1 MSNSAS
7 LLSGFRELDE
17 LTKGWSRSE
26 LIVVAGRPAM
36 GKTAFT
42 VSVAKRM
49 AIDLGIPIAIFSLE
63 MSKEQYMKRFEM
75 ARFQLNNAPI
85 YIDDTDY
92 NSRKAFGKRIKELI
106 DNHGVQCVFVDYLQ
120 LISVKAEDLKALAVE
135 FNIPIIALSQLPRN
149 VDDVHYPSMSDLRG
163 HFAQILEADKI
174 LFLYRPEY
182 YHIYQNEDGEDMKGV
197 IEVILAK
204 DSNAQI
210 GTARL
215 RFNSDLVILTD
226 N

>member
-1 MSNSAS
+1 MSNSTS

-17 LTKGWSRSE
+17 LTQGWSRSE

-36 GKTAFT
+36 GKTAFA

-49 AIDLGIPIAIFSLE
+49 AIDLGIPVAIFSLE
-63 MSKEQYMKRFEM
+63 MSKEQYMKRFEV

-85 YIDDTDY
+85 FIEDTDF
-92 NSRKAFGKRIKELI
+92 NSLKAFGKRLKELI
-106 DNHGVQCVFVDYLQ
+106 DNHGIQCVFVDYLQ

-135 FNIPIIALSQLPRN
+135 LNIPIIVLSQLPRS
-149 VDDVHYPSMSDLRG
+149 VDNTYLPSLASLRG
-163 HFAQILEADKI
+163 HFAEILEADKI

-182 YHIYQNEDGEDMKGV
+182 YHTNNGEDGEDLRGV
-197 IEVILAK
+197 AEVILAK
-204 DSNAQI
+204 NNNGQTGS
-210 GTARL
+210 TRL
-215 RFNSDLVILTD
+215 RFSSDLVVLTD